1 MNYDLF
7 YLKAY
12 IIWSKADMCL
22 NLLKFIQRKIN
33 ALKATTKYTIGLYN
47 FQKPIAWKYL
57 KNHNIFLSL
66 LFLLA

>member
-1 MNYDLF
+1 MPLQQQ
-7 YLKAY
+7 
-12 IIWSKADMCL
+12 SS
-22 NLLKFIQRKIN
+22 
-33 ALKATTKYTIGLYN
+33 YTIGLYN